1 MNIKKVILPAFAVIV
16 IGAGIVG
23 GSPVNAQTVTPTQ
36 TVSKNNF
43 FNEMV
48 DFIAQKFGLDKAKVQ
63 SAMTEFHDK
72 KKSEIQQNMQQRE
85 QDRLTKLVSEG
96 KITET
101 QKQAI
106 LTKLSSL
113 KDKINADTLK
123 NMTPQERKQ
132 YMQTQRDE
140 LKSWAQSQG
149 IDPKVLQPGLGRRGG
164 WMRNDV
170 KSAPNP

>member
-1 MNIKKVILPAFAVIV
+1 MNIKKVILPAFTVTV

-23 GSPVNAQTVTPTQ
+23 VTPVNAQTVTPTPN
-36 TVSKNNF
+36 VSQHNF
-43 FNEMV
+43 FIEMV
-48 DFIAQKFGLDKAKVQ
+48 DFISQKFGLDKAKVQ

-85 QDRLTKLVSEG
+85 QDRLTKLVTEG
-96 KITET
+96 KITEA

-113 KDKINADTLK
+113 KNKINKDTLK
-123 NMTPQERKQ
+123 NMTPDQRKQ

-149 IDPKVLQPGLGRRGG
+149 IDPSILQPGLGRRGG

>member
-1 MNIKKVILPAFAVIV
+1 MNMKKIVLPVFVVTI
-16 IGAGIVG
+16 IGAGIIGVA
-23 GSPVNAQTVTPTQ
+23 PVNAQTVTPTP
-36 TVSKNNF
+36 TAVHHNF

-48 DFIAQKFGLDKAKVQ
+48 DFISQKFGLDKTKVQ

-72 KKSEIQQNMQQRE
+72 KKTEMQQNMQQRE
-85 QDRLTKLVSEG
+85 QDRLTKLVTDR
-96 KITET
+96 KITEA

>member
-1 MNIKKVILPAFAVIV
+1 MNIKKIMLPAFAVTV
-16 IGAGIVG
+16 IGAGIIGVT
-23 GSPVNAQTVTPTQ
+23 PVHAQTVTSTPA
-36 TVSKNNF
+36 VSHPYF

-48 DFIAQKFGLDKAKVQ
+48 DFISQKFGLDKSKVQ

-72 KKSEIQQNMQQRE
+72 KKTEMLQHMQQRE
-85 QDRLTKLVSEG
+85 QDRLTKLVTEG

-106 LTKLSSL
+106 LKKLSSL

-123 NMTPQERKQ
+123 NMTPDQRKQ

-140 LKSWAQSQG
+140 LKTWAQSQG
-149 IDPKVLQPGLGRRGG
+149 IDPSLLQPGLGRRGG
-164 WMRNDV
+164 WLRNDV
-170 KSAPNP
+170 KAAPNP